1 MAAPDMTAAI
11 NSLPKILTN
20 IGPSILNGAIIVST
34 ISGQSLINK
43 LTFTC
48 PCSFPLNEYQSG
60 GFLFG
65 PCIAL
70 FMLGVLLNQKTWRLV
85 HGCCYRSRAAQ
96 HPLST
101 SLLYWIQIIAQSLI
115 APIAWLFVSLLDG
128 SYYRCLMAARF
139 CSNIPNCTGSLNQS
153 VCETCVCSLDKVNSD
168 KLISESQFLAWLLL
182 IFTGISACFVTC
194 CVRSFDKYTY
204 VQNNFVEMY
213 REIEEKIFEETAKTP
228 RNFNSTEDPFRHQVE
243 YTRALNAAKL
253 ERVFAKPFLCALDG
267 HNDGVHVLTKHPSRL
282 STILSGA
289 LDGQV
294 KVWTLSNRKCLTTI
308 QAHNGPITGLSVD
321 REDGRTY
328 VSVGQD
334 AQLKLWSLPDVV
346 TGDLSEP
353 LHSIPLTDIPYA
365 ISHVSN
371 SSDFATSGDGICI
384 WRVYSI
390 YAFDMRYLSSA
401 RMVHKGHTMAAMDVD
416 YAPTGQEFVSGSFD
430 RSLRIFKV
438 DRVKSREVYHAPRMQ
453 HVVSV
458 AWSLDN
464 KYVLSGSDEFNIRLW
479 KANAAEKLGT
489 VRFVSSLFERLRD
502 AYQHHP
508 EIGRIIRHRQLPK
521 TIYRAAQE
529 IRTIH
534 DSQRRKKYNRIT
546 KTKTGE
552 RDVPEREVPILKHGF
567 DEPKPAKL
575 EYEEMEDDDE

>member
-1 MAAPDMTAAI
+1 MSKLKVKVISRNPDD
-11 NSLPKILTN
+11 
-20 IGPSILNGAIIVST
+20 
-34 ISGQSLINK
+34 
-43 LTFTC
+43 
-48 PCSFPLNEYQSG
+48 YQ
-60 GFLFG
+60 
-65 PCIAL
+65 
-70 FMLGVLLNQKTWRLV
+70 R
-85 HGCCYRSRAAQ
+85 
-96 HPLST
+96 
-101 SLLYWIQIIAQSLI
+101 
-115 APIAWLFVSLLDG
+115 
-128 SYYRCLMAARF
+128 
-139 CSNIPNCTGSLNQS
+139 
-153 VCETCVCSLDKVNSD
+153 ETKHD
-168 KLISESQFLAWLLL
+168 
-182 IFTGISACFVTC
+182 IFKA
-194 CVRSFDKYTY
+194 
-204 VQNNFVEMY
+204 
-213 REIEEKIFEETAKTP
+213 P

-384 WRVYSI
+384 WRVYRDSPVRKYNLGPNSVNSIACNPIEPTVLAGCASDRSIFFIDSRQKVPLTRVVLKLRTNKVAWHPLESYSFLAANEDYNI

-489 VRFVSSLFERLRD
+489 LRPREKAAMEYSERLRD